1 MSQQNLWGP
10 RGLQQGCH
18 HLGLS
23 AASSCFACDSEMR
36 ECKLHFLVIP
46 NTTCPTTQ
54 CTGQEGNSSDG
65 SLKTLH
71 RDSVEGPRVLL
82 ASRRRAQIWESPQE
96 ALAFNSEI
104 RFLQKRLGCGL
115 YVGLNQH
122 PGVSLGIYSHY
133 SHNGNKQEGSLKYF
147 GEGYVQTQTW
157 WLTHLLKKST

>member
-23 AASSCFACDSEMR
+23 AASSCFACDSETR
-36 ECKLHFLVIP
+36 ECKLHLSVIP
-46 NTTCPTTQ
+46 NTTRPTTQ
-54 CTGQEGNSSDG
+54 CGGQEGNPPAG
-65 SLKTLH
+65 SLKTLQK
-71 RDSVEGPRVLL
+71 DGVEGHGVLL

-104 RFLQKRLGCGL
+104 RILQKRLGCGL
-115 YVGLNQH
+115 YIGLNQQ

-133 SHNGNKQEGSLKYF
+133 SHKPKNRKAVWNTLNF
-147 GEGYVQTQTW
+147 GEGYIQT
-157 WLTHLLKKST
+157 